1 MSEILITPIKS
12 MLDLAATAATE
23 LCNSNATSIPSFN
36 KDFKFDITVT
46 HHEDDDTVAVYIKND
61 GKVMY
66 QKVVEISDF
75 EDKFEA
81 EQVVYGALMTELL
94 STYVIVSTAFAQ
106 VSQNIPTVSSIITDS
121 TR

>member
-46 HHEDDDTVAVYIKND
+46 HHEDDDTVAVYIKDN
-61 GKVMY
+61 GVIVY
-66 QKVVEISDF
+66 QKLVNISDF

-94 STYVIVSTAFAQ
+94 STYVVVSTAFAQ
-106 VSQNIPTVSSIITDS
+106 IKSPIPTSEKSL
-121 TR
+121 